1 MHTILVVVHLFL
13 ALGIIGL
20 VLMQHGK
27 GADAGAAF
35 GSGASG
41 TVFGSRGSA
50 NFLSRST
57 GILATF
63 FFLTSLALAWYAMKA
78 TDRGGLMDKVEIAP
92 PPALVNPNSAVPA
105 IPGVTPA
112 VEAPKSAVPAIPE
125 SKPADAPAVQV
136 EAPAQS
142 APAVEQA
149 AAMPAAAPQAE
160 QAEPQATTPP
170 EAPAVPAASGATEQ
184 VPAKAE

>member
-13 ALGIIGL
+13 AIGIIGL

-57 GILATF
+57 GILATL

-92 PPALVNPNSAVPA
+92 PPAVVNPNSAVPA
-105 IPGVTPA
+105 IPGLAPA
-112 VEAPKSAVPAIPE
+112 ADVGAAKSAVPAVPE
-125 SKPADAPAVQV
+125 SKTPEVAAVQV
-136 EAPAQS
+136 EAPAQA
-142 APAVEQA
+142 APAVEPVVA
-149 AAMPAAAPQAE
+149 APIVAPQSEQPATPAA
-160 QAEPQATTPP
+160 
-170 EAPAVPAASGATEQ
+170 PAASGATEQ